1 MPIPPG
7 TVLTVPP
14 WGSTTTDEEDTVGRF
29 PRGRVLLVTIAA
41 AVVGI
46 VGVGAALAQSDDGAP
61 TGTSPEDLLA
71 RLDLL
76 ETDLPDRVP
85 PVGVEL
91 DDESTWGTLQGDATS
106 VRAVLDLLEPELR
119 QLFVHADDAD
129 GDVADGVALVAR
141 GWLDIWTGTAAIAVA
156 EAADLAFPLDTRDD
170 DGVATGA
177 DELRGQIET
186 GLDLL
191 LLGQSRHLEGYGLL
205 EELGEAPLEAQL
217 RLDAR
222 ARDAREFDE
231 EIRPQV
237 LALLS
242 QPTASV
248 LVTTDRFTTDA
259 PGVRARANSMTV
271 VCVDREA
278 LEALGGVATEEVL
291 AQLDDAD
298 RIDCEDLPGARDD

>member
-1 MPIPPG
+1 M
-7 TVLTVPP
+7 
-14 WGSTTTDEEDTVGRF
+14 GRS

-41 AVVGI
+41 ATVAI
-46 VGVGAALAQSDDGAP
+46 VGVGAALAQSDDAAASGS
-61 TGTSPEDLLA
+61 SPDALLE
-71 RLDLL
+71 RLDAL
-76 ETDLPDRVP
+76 EPDLPNRVP
-85 PVGVEL
+85 PIGVEL
-91 DDESTWGTLQGDATS
+91 AEDETWGTLQGDATS

-119 QLFVHADDAD
+119 QLFVDADDAD

-141 GWLDIWTGTAAIAVA
+141 GWLDIWTGTTAIAVA

-191 LLGQSRHLEGYGLL
+191 LLGQARHLEGYGLL

-217 RLDAR
+217 RFDAR
-222 ARDAREFDE
+222 ARDAQAFDE
-231 EIRPQV
+231 EVRPRV
-237 LALLS
+237 LTMLS
-242 QPTASV
+242 RPTASV
-248 LVTTDRFTTDA
+248 LVTTDRFQTDA

-291 AQLDDAD
+291 AQLDDVD
-298 RIDCEDLPGARDD
+298 RVDCDDLPGSRAD